1 MFDSVIHSFGNMIKC
16 MKKKN
21 YIYTYVKREIKKA
34 KRENKEMEHKKSMG
48 FGLRGQH
55 PPQKV
60 IDDFI
65 FIIKL

>member
-1 MFDSVIHSFGNMIKC
+1 MYE
-16 MKKKN
+16 KKN

>member
-1 MFDSVIHSFGNMIKC
+1 MYE
-16 MKKKN
+16 KKN

-65 FIIKL
+65 FIIKLYVLQ